1 MLLLPDLPEELLVQ
15 IMTYL
20 LPDDIDNF
28 SESRKEFRAISAR
41 ILPKHEQLKDR
52 YSEVSCG
59 LLGNESHHPL
69 ILLRDIYKNP
79 DIVWYVKRMHIG
91 LCADE
96 DVEGDDQN
104 QKIWDEAQ
112 SITVKFKDGI
122 IKMVKA
128 CPYLNAEEHRGW
140 INAILSCH
148 ENTAVALLACML
160 PRLEGIRITNNYEN
174 TELHC
179 LVAKIRQENN
189 RSPGGSHALSK
200 LELIQEESCNPD
212 VFVEMPSFQAFSGL
226 PSMRRY
232 FGQYLA
238 QKHEWTPFC
247 LKSTITSLEFNES
260 MIHVGALRSVF
271 SGIENLR
278 SFRYEYYWAEEGSD
292 SESQWVDYERDWQP
306 GQIILGLL
314 QFAGHSLVELD
325 LTRNG
330 SRELRLEQKVRRS
343 KRLCLSRKHDR
354 DDENVT
360 NTLPGT
366 VNLFM
371 GSLQGFRVL
380 KYIRV
385 QNEAFV
391 EEDPENAARGR
402 QVHRLVDLL
411 PASVVRIALATPRL
425 CNKESLRL
433 IEGLPELKAE
443 RVPKLE
449 KVIAESG
456 KDCKK
461 MKTVHK
467 TGGIRFIR

>member
-1 MLLLPDLPEELLVQ
+1 MLLLPGLPEEILLQ
-15 IMTYL
+15 IVNYL
-20 LPDDIDNF
+20 LPDDIDSF
-28 SESRKEFRAISAR
+28 SESRKEFHAISTR
-41 ILPKHEQLKDR
+41 ILPKHEQLKYR
-52 YSEVSCG
+52 YSEVYCG
-59 LLGNESHHPL
+59 LFGHESHHPL
-69 ILLRDIYKNP
+69 FMLRDICRNP
-79 DIVWYVKRMHIG
+79 DIVWYVKRMHIR

-96 DVEGDDQN
+96 DIDGNDKN

-112 SITVKFKDGI
+112 SIAVECRDGI

-128 CPYLNAEEHRGW
+128 CPYLNAGEHEGW
-140 INAILSCH
+140 INATLSCR

-160 PRLEGIRITNNYEN
+160 PCLEGIRITNNYEN

-200 LELIQEESCNPD
+200 LKLIQEESCTPE

-232 FGQYLA
+232 VGQYLA

-271 SGIENLR
+271 SGIKNLR
-278 SFRYEYYWAEEGSD
+278 SFRYEYYWAQEGPD

-330 SRELRLEQKVRRS
+330 SREMKLEQEARRS
-343 KRLCLSRKHDR
+343 KRLCLNEKHDG
-354 DDENVT
+354 DDKNAA

-371 GSLQGFRVL
+371 GSLRGFRVL

-391 EEDPENAARGR
+391 EEDPKGAAGGR

-411 PASVVRIALATPRL
+411 PASVVRIALAMPRL
-425 CNKESLRL
+425 CHQESCRL
-433 IEGLPELKAE
+433 IQGLSELKAE

-449 KVIAESG
+449 EVIAESG
-456 KDCKK
+456 NHTK
-461 MKTVHK
+461 MKTVHR
-467 TGGIRFIR
+467 TGGIQFIQ